1 MKEIEELE
9 EMIKSED
16 YTPNELKNKLLGIAK
31 IINESENKNIQL
43 EGQNRRQEI
52 YISELRREIDILKT
66 MIHSIVEWGKLW
78 KY

>member
-16 YTPNELKNKLLGIAK
+16 YTPNEIKNKLLGIAK

-66 MIHSIVEWGKLW
+66 MIHSIVE
-78 KY
+78 